1 MGWKDFKQTGKI
13 QGRDD
18 KIAGLGLLIV
28 DDERDIV
35 DSLAESFRGIMTVY
49 PAYSADEAIRLFK
62 ENDIHVVVSDQRMPD
77 MTGVELFAK
86 IKAINPMPIRIL
98 LTGYSDINVVIKG
111 LNDGLMWKYV
121 TKPWD
126 PEELRK
132 LVIEGAKLYL
142 KESGHEELNIR
153 LLGM

>member
-1 MGWKDFKQTGKI
+1 MGWKDFRQTGKL
-13 QGRDD
+13 QGRD
-18 KIAGLGLLIV
+18 KVATLGLLIV

-35 DSLAESFRGIMTVY
+35 DSLAESFRGVMTVY
-49 PAYSADEAIRLFK
+49 PAYSAEEALRLFREK
-62 ENDIHVVVSDQRMPD
+62 DIHVVLSDQRMPD

-86 IKAINPMPIRIL
+86 VKAINPLPIRIL

-126 PEELRK
+126 PEDLK
-132 LVIEGAKLYL
+132 NIVVQGAKQYL
-142 KESGHEELNIR
+142 KDSGHEELTYR
-153 LLGM
+153 LMGF